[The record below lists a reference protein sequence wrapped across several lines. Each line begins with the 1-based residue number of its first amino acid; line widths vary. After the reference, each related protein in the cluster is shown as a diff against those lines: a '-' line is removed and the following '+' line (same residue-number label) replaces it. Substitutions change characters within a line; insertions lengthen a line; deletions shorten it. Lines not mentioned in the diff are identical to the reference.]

1 MGVSVSSY
9 TRRLEAELNQRKTEI
24 ELSKQSGEEH
34 VGIFTIKTA
43 NRTIQ
48 EAALRPDPISLYLGL
63 IYEGEL
69 SCMFSDSN
77 LGKSI
82 FAVQIATKIA
92 EQMKVLYFDFELSD
106 KQFQLRYT
114 DENGVLNQFPD
125 NLYRVEIDRDALDV
139 SGDFEDAVMGNI
151 EQAAVQTGA
160 KVLIVDNLT
169 YLCAASEKG
178 DLAGRLMIR
187 LMSLKKK
194 YDITMLIL
202 AHTPK
207 RLLTNP
213 ITQNDLAGSK
223 KIFNFFDS
231 VFAIGKSAKDENLRY
246 IKQIKVR
253 YGSFTYDSNN
263 VIVSTIEKVGAFLQ
277 FVNIGYATEKE
288 HLKEPSEKD
297 VSQMI
302 ENIKQLRAR
311 GKSIREIAKELNI
324 SKTRVGKI
332 VKE

>member
-139 SGDFEDAVMGNI
+139 SGDFEDAVMDNI

-246 IKQIKVR
+246 INQIKVR

-263 VIVSTIEKVGAFLQ
+263 VIVSTI
-277 FVNIGYATEKE
+277 
-288 HLKEPSEKD
+288 
-297 VSQMI
+297 
-302 ENIKQLRAR
+302 
-311 GKSIREIAKELNI
+311 
-324 SKTRVGKI
+324 
-332 VKE
+332 

>member
-139 SGDFEDAVMGNI
+139 SGDFEDAVMDNI

-213 ITQNDLAGSK
+213 ITQNDLAWSK

>member
-139 SGDFEDAVMGNI
+139 SGDFEDAVMDNI

-263 VIVSTIEKVGAFLQ
+263 VIVYTIEKVGAFLQ

>member
-48 EAALRPDPISLYLGL
+48 AAALRPDPISLYLGL

-139 SGDFEDAVMGNI
+139 SSDFEDAVMDNI

>member
-139 SGDFEDAVMGNI
+139 SSDFEDAVMDNI

>member
-92 EQMKVLYFDFELSD
+92 EQMKVLYFELSD

-139 SGDFEDAVMGNI
+139 SSDFEDAVMDNI

>member
-24 ELSKQSGEEH
+24 ELSRQSGEEH

-106 KQFQLRYT
+106 KQFQLRDT
-114 DENGVLNQFPD
+114 DENGVLNHFPE

-139 SGDFEDAVMGNI
+139 SGDFEDAVMDNI
-151 EQAAVQTGA
+151 EQAAIQTGA

>member
-24 ELSKQSGEEH
+24 ELSRQSGEEH

-139 SGDFEDAVMGNI
+139 SGDFEDAVMDNI
-151 EQAAVQTGA
+151 EQAAIQTGA

>member
-139 SGDFEDAVMGNI
+139 SGDFEDAVMDNI

>member
-1 MGVSVSSY
+1 MRHG
-9 TRRLEAELNQRKTEI
+9 
-24 ELSKQSGEEH
+24 SKCQF
-34 VGIFTIKTA
+34 VYKAKTA

>member
-24 ELSKQSGEEH
+24 ELSRQSGEEH

-139 SGDFEDAVMGNI
+139 SGVFEDAGMDNI
-151 EQAAVQTGA
+151 EQAAIQTGA